1 MHSALTGT
9 ELNRTH
15 GTSSRTK
22 AKLWLTGRNA
32 IVAKTL
38 SRGLHLSLTDG
49 RQSRKATIVVGTR
62 DIGESLLN
70 DDYFSNMNSRAMR
83 RIVSALTLTGK
94 LMRAFE
100 IEFS

>member
-1 MHSALTGT
+1 C
-9 ELNRTH
+9 R
-15 GTSSRTK
+15 TSSRTK

-49 RQSRKATIVVGTR
+49 RQSRKVNATIVVGTR